1 MNKMATNKR
10 NAQTS
15 EFFDWNYKSNQ
26 AAITKRREKKT
37 TTTQKNYT
45 IYTCFSNVYCY
56 FFFLTTT
63 PAACWKWIK

>member
-26 AAITKRREKKT
+26 AAITKRREKK
-37 TTTQKNYT
+37 NNNNAEELYNL
-45 IYTCFSNVYCY
+45 YMF
-56 FFFLTTT
+56 
-63 PAACWKWIK
+63 